1 MSAPGRV
8 LVLTI
13 GTGNRK
19 EPETTLFRPLDTSV
33 RQGDWTKIVLLPS
46 TATSR
51 LAEAFVRRCPGLAF
65 EVKSLREDG
74 MENDADACF
83 GHFDGVLGELL
94 EHGWSAESIVADFTR
109 GTKAMSAALVLA
121 AVRRGLPS
129 LRYIGGERDKR
140 GLVQSGKE
148 KVMELPTALA
158 TGHRLLDE
166 ARSLMRSRDFS
177 AVLTLVPDLS
187 VLPSALR
194 PEGDRLRR
202 LAAFYG
208 AWDRLDYQE
217 ARSLAGSL
225 DDAPGITDAIS
236 WVQQLATEPDHP
248 SDHAGMA
255 QWLRAVACDLL
266 ENGRRRLCDGR
277 FEDSM
282 VRAYRVRELMGQFLL
297 FDRGMD
303 SSSLDP
309 ESEPVKKLRDRLCK
323 KGSQDFGTSRD
334 RGRLTAGSHLA
345 ARLLKQMGERSGS
358 LLLKFDESE
367 SDKLGKRRNASI
379 LIHGFKVRAPSPPSA
394 METLY
399 DDLEAL
405 LSGISS
411 ETPKMIERA
420 GKCAF
425 RE

>member
-1 MSAPGRV
+1 MSMTGGV
-8 LVLTI
+8 LMATI
-13 GTGNRK
+13 GTGNK
-19 EPETTLFRPLDTSV
+19 EELEATLFRPLEKSA
-33 RQGDWTKIVLLPS
+33 RRGDWVRIVLLPS

-51 LAEAFVRRCPGLAF
+51 LAEEFVRRCPDLAF

-83 GHFDGVLGELL
+83 GHFDGVLGKLL
-94 EHGWSAESIVADFTR
+94 DDGWPAESIMADFTR

-121 AVRRGLPS
+121 AVRRSLPS
-129 LRYIGGERDKR
+129 LRYVGGERDER
-140 GLVQSGKE
+140 GMVQSGKE
-148 KVMELPTALA
+148 EVMELPTALA

-208 AWDRLDYQE
+208 AWDRLDYKE

-236 WVQQLATEPDHP
+236 WVQQLAKGPKHP
-248 SDHAGMA
+248 SDHASMA

-266 ENGRRRLCDGR
+266 ENGRRRICDGR

-297 FDRGMD
+297 FDLRMD

-323 KGSQDFGTSRD
+323 KGSQDFGRSQD
-334 RGRLTAGSHLA
+334 LGRLTAGSHLA
-345 ARLLKQMGERSGS
+345 ARLLKQMGEPSGS
-358 LLLKFDESE
+358 RLLKFDESE

-405 LSGISS
+405 LRGISS
-411 ETPKMIERA
+411 ETSKMIERA
-420 GKCAF
+420 GQCAF